1 MPEIRVSSQ
10 QLSAKADELQQ
21 LSESLKSQIGILES
35 TEASIASMW
44 DGPAKEAF
52 HSAFMSDKGQM
63 ENLKTTFDQYI
74 TALREIAANY
84 AQKEAMNQEIAS
96 TRKYK

>member
-21 LSESLKSQIGILES
+21 LNENLKNQIGVLES
-35 TEASIASMW
+35 TEASIAAMW
-44 DGPAKEAF
+44 EGLAKETF
-52 HSAFMSDKGQM
+52 HSEFLKDKGQM
-63 ENLKTTFDQYI
+63 ETLKTTFDQYI

-84 AQKEAMNQEIAS
+84 AQKEGMNQEIAS
-96 TRKYK
+96 ARKY

>member
-21 LSESLKSQIGILES
+21 LNESLKSQIGILES
-35 TEASIASMW
+35 TEASIAGMW
-44 DGPAKEAF
+44 DGQAKETF
-52 HSAFMSDKGQM
+52 HGEFQKDKAQM
-63 ENLKTTFDQYI
+63 ETLKKTLDQYI

-84 AQKEAMNQEIAS
+84 AQKEAANQEIAAA
-96 TRKYK
+96 RKYK